1 VKRFVLLIST
11 VCTLFGGSAG
21 LLAANRNDPANK
33 KLNVAARQGDLEA
46 LKLHI
51 QKGTNLNE
59 VDRYGFSPLKCAIEP
74 GHTDAV
80 KLLLDGGADPNIK
93 DRSGASA
100 LMTAAGRGHVE
111 IVKLLLAKG
120 ADVNSR
126 DKRQATALH
135 SAVQRRQQAVV
146 QLLVEAGADVNAE
159 DSSRQ
164 TPLSMALRQNM
175 SETADYLRQHGAKEP
190 EVVDPRSMYGQDYGP
205 MTTQAPAADTFSA
218 PEQLNVLEDPNAI
231 RKTLK
236 AFPGLEA
243 SLQAVDANSQS
254 EQRSWIQRR
263 MDNRTSLVRSVER
276 QFRQEMVFLKTV
288 AQSEKAEK
296 TVAAIDKLCARRQ
309 RRYELLSDALRDQ
322 RREEMRSQSTAGRG
336 RGRSRYSARGG
347 RTGYSQ
353 GTTGTATDPYG
364 RDTAAAPRSRRRDE
378 PNEPPIDELTRQQIQ
393 DWLQQTKPEDKKRLL
408 DSVHQADLGE
418 FGGLHRVASEEKA
431 KKTTAAIE
439 GLMLARQERVA
450 RIQQQWLEDDER
462 MARMQERMEQRG
474 MRGRGRGMQ
483 GTQGQTTQQSGRRRY
498 R

>member
-1 VKRFVLLIST
+1 MKRFVLLIST

-126 DKRQATALH
+126 DNRQATALH
-135 SAVQRRQQAVV
+135 SAVQRRHQAIV

-159 DSSRQ
+159 DSSGQ

-296 TVAAIDKLCARRQ
+296 TIAAIDKLSARRQ

-322 RREEMRSQSTAGRG
+322 RREEMRSPVSYTH
-336 RGRSRYSARGG
+336 
-347 RTGYSQ
+347 
-353 GTTGTATDPYG
+353 
-364 RDTAAAPRSRRRDE
+364 
-378 PNEPPIDELTRQQIQ
+378 LT
-393 DWLQQTKPEDKKRLL
+393 LPTN
-408 DSVHQADLGE
+408 
-418 FGGLHRVASEEKA
+418 
-431 KKTTAAIE
+431 
-439 GLMLARQERVA
+439 
-450 RIQQQWLEDDER
+450 
-462 MARMQERMEQRG
+462 
-474 MRGRGRGMQ
+474 
-483 GTQGQTTQQSGRRRY
+483 
-498 R
+498 